1 MAVGSFFM
9 LGGLSKNVSH
19 HGWPTMEN
27 KKKHWL
33 KHPKA
38 VKKHWLKCHE
48 AVPQIAKFGPK

>member
-1 MAVGSFFM
+1 M